1 MLKQAKKDST
11 LLYQLW
17 LVTCLLNIE
26 KDTVVKDEVNHFF
39 AVGVI
44 IVKYVCKKQW
54 VCWVVILVLLKRSK
68 EFLVHHC

>member
-17 LVTCLLNIE
+17 LGNLSAEFE
-26 KDTVVKDEVNHFF
+26 KDTVVKDEVQQFF

-44 IVKYVCKKQW
+44 IVKYVRKKNGY
-54 VCWVVILVLLKRSK
+54 VGS
-68 EFLVHHC
+68 